1 MGDSNRE
8 HYSKPVLFSLPVSSF
23 SSSVPELRSS
33 LSLSSG
39 DKRFPPGVL
48 GLGDSAWLKS
58 SAAANRR
65 SSSRSKTSG
74 VDGGID
80 SGAGEGEMNKVF
92 SSHSQGQGVRRQ
104 RPRVFQ
110 TMECNRIRHS

>member
-1 MGDSNRE
+1 MGDSNGER
-8 HYSKPVLFSLPVSSF
+8 YSKPVSFSLPVLSF

-33 LSLSSG
+33 SWSSSSG
-39 DKRFPPGVL
+39 DERFPPGVL
-48 GLGDSAWLKS
+48 GLGDSAWWKS

-80 SGAGEGEMNKVF
+80 SGEGEGEMNKVF
-92 SSHSQGQGVRRQ
+92 SSHGDVQKSGLV
-104 RPRVFQ
+104 
-110 TMECNRIRHS
+110 